1 MSNIQQN
8 IPHIIQQNMPRIIT
22 SPRRIHI
29 RQNTISRW
37 LPILERRTRLIT
49 RIQNGNTNQNKSKKN
64 NRKIEIHSI
73 DIFYRENT
81 QLTENGL
88 LGKIKRIRFGDRESK
103 LITNIITNSVAK
115 MNNDIANLITEFSH
129 PKPKSGLFYKKSHI
143 MRAAKWDQ
151 GEQEKRSYSITKSRV
166 AKHGIKA
173 FIHFLE
179 PGYFESIH
187 ENHTNYSRFLDEI
200 GSFGPIV
207 EIKINLLSIQPSSKK
222 KKYLYKII
230 NQKFKRYYSTSN
242 DSLIVNKTS
251 SVNITAWKPIFN
263 ENLEYFFKYN

>member
-1 MSNIQQN
+1 
-8 IPHIIQQNMPRIIT
+8 MPRIIT

-49 RIQNGNTNQNKSKKN
+49 RIQNGNTNQNKSKKVKSKKN